1 MPTAVV
7 RINESVRSIDAHD
20 LERVV
25 EIDRIHSG
33 HSRRRFFEKRFA
45 SASERPDDFV
55 QLGIVRGG
63 SLRGFAIARLVRG
76 EFGRQDAVAV
86 LDVLGV
92 APESQEQGVGQAL
105 IERLVEIMRQKGI
118 RSLHSQAPWANVQLL
133 RFFDAAG
140 FHLSPRIVLDRLVAE
155 PLIEPLEEPL

>member
-1 MPTAVV
+1 MPTAVA
-7 RINESVRSIDAHD
+7 RTDESIGPIDAHD

-45 SASERPDDFV
+45 CAAANPDNFV
-55 QLGIVRGG
+55 QLGLMRGG
-63 SLRGFAIARLVRG
+63 SLRGFAIVRLLRG
-76 EFGRQDAVAV
+76 EFGRENAVAL

-105 IERLVEIMRQKGI
+105 IEGLVEIMRQKGV
-118 RSLHSQAPWANVQLL
+118 RSLHSQARWTNMQLL

-140 FHLSPRIVLDRLVAE
+140 FRLSPRLVLDRSVAE